1 MNKKIFFI
9 ALSLIIA
16 SAAFAQK
23 PVIEFEK
30 KVHDFAR
37 FKEDGG
43 SVRYEF
49 KFTNKGDA
57 PLVISRVNASCG
69 CTTPDWT
76 KQPILPGKTG
86 TIIAVYNPLGR
97 PGVFSKSITVFSNAA
112 DAQVNLLIKGDV
124 IPRAASASK

>member
-37 FKEDGG
+37 FKEEDGK
-43 SVRYEF
+43 VLYEF
-49 KFTNKGDA
+49 KFTNKGDS
-57 PLVISRVNASCG
+57 PLVINRVTASCG
-69 CTTPDWT
+69 CTTPNWS
-76 KQPILPGKTG
+76 KEPIMPGKTG
-86 TIIAVYNPLGR
+86 KIVAEYNPLGR
-97 PGVFSKSITVFSNAA
+97 PGVFSKSITVYSNAA

-124 IPRAASASK
+124 IPKGSSAK

>member
-16 SAAFAQK
+16 SVAFAQK

-37 FKEDGG
+37 FNEDGG
-43 SVRYEF
+43 NVKYEF

-76 KQPILPGKTG
+76 KQPILPGQSG
-86 TIIAVYNPLGR
+86 VIVALYNPLGR
-97 PGVFSKSITVFSNAA
+97 PGVFTKSITVFSNAT
-112 DAQVNLLIKGDV
+112 DEQVSLLIKGDV
-124 IPRAASASK
+124 IPRATAAKK